1 MSFNYKTIRHLSLKK
16 KMTELEKLTLQE
28 LKDFLTNYKIPF
40 PKGKKATKEALLK
53 IILAKT

>member
-1 MSFNYKTIRHLSLKK
+1 
-16 KMTELEKLTLQE
+16 MTELEKLTLQE